1 MRSIPFSGVEWSY
14 QMRDLGYNEKGHL
27 SSNIEEGRKPRPSVK
42 ADEEI
47 EMKDLK
53 DSSLDFLDKEIEI

>member
-14 QMRDLGYNEKGHL
+14 QMRDLGYNEKGVL
-27 SSNIEEGRKPRPSVK
+27 ASNIEEGRRPRPPLHT
-42 ADEEI
+42 EEV
-47 EMKDLK
+47 EMSTLR